1 MRNGIVISLFFLSA
15 CTLNPKETKA
25 PANLIPKDSMIFL
38 VHDLSIL
45 ESHIQQKYIQL
56 ERYAK
61 IMRMSG
67 DSLLNKNG
75 VSRQR
80 YEESLMYYS
89 QNPLLLKEIYDS
101 VLVRLEGISA
111 VNNSPINLE

>member
-1 MRNGIVISLFFLSA
+1 MRFSILILLTALS
-15 CTLNPKETKA
+15 CTLTPKTPEA
-25 PANLIPKDSMIFL
+25 PTNVIPIDSMAL
-38 VHDLSIL
+38 LLHDLAIL

-89 QNPLLLKEIYDS
+89 KNPEILNAIYDS
-101 VLVRLEGISA
+101 VLVRLEGVSA
-111 VNNSPINLE
+111 MDGLPEF